1 MLLTGEL
8 LQQCKNLIEEG
19 VHPHAVVRAFR
30 KATTLAVDKI
40 NECAVKVNLMFLC
53 WILCLGNFELV
64 FCCCLLEALL
74 NEWIFSL
81 FLLTWFFFLYN

>member
-30 KATTLAVDKI
+30 KATGLAVGKI
-40 NECAVKVNLMFLC
+40 NECAVKVNI
-53 WILCLGNFELV
+53 WIMVEECIPCF
-64 FCCCLLEALL
+64 
-74 NEWIFSL
+74 
-81 FLLTWFFFLYN
+81 